1 MPGRPGMGGRRRTGR
16 SPEQQQGSAAFTYVM
31 KMWEE
36 LSDEE
41 RLAWN
46 VQGSNRRSHG
56 VNYFKTVNL
65 RRARR
70 GEELTRLPPPSKP
83 FEAKPVLKR
92 LVIRNRGA
100 RITLK
105 LELRRVPSVPTTVWG
120 ARPCNRGLARPDKC
134 PRLGWLIVSAAMM
147 IDITELYFKKHGE
160 HILQHGVE
168 LVGKRIFIR
177 IRQEMDDGASLFEE
191 VQAVIPPPE
200 RPRRTSQKPPF
211 PS

>member
-1 MPGRPGMGGRRRTGR
+1 MPGRPGMGGRRRTAR
-16 SPEQQQGSAAFTYVM
+16 SPEQQEGSAAFTYVI

-41 RLAWN
+41 HLAWN
-46 VQGSNRRSHG
+46 AQGSNRRSHG

-83 FEAKPVLKR
+83 YDPKPVLKH
-92 LVIRNRGA
+92 LVIRNRGG
-100 RITLK
+100 RITFK

-120 ARPCNRGLARPDKC
+120 SRPCNRGLARPDKC
-134 PRLGWLIVSAAMM
+134 PRLGWLLVSAAVM
-147 IDITELYFKKHGE
+147 IDITELYFKKHGGY
-160 HILQHGVE
+160 IQQQGME
-168 LVGKRIFIR
+168 LVGKRVFIR
-177 IRQEMDDGASLFEE
+177 IRQEMDEGANLFEE

-200 RPRRTSQKPPF
+200 RPRRTSQNPPF

>member
-1 MPGRPGMGGRRRTGR
+1 MGGRQRTGR
-16 SPEQQQGSAAFTYVM
+16 SVEQQQGSAAFTCVM
-31 KMWEE
+31 KAWEG

-46 VQGSNRRSHG
+46 TEGSNRRSHG
-56 VNYFKTVNL
+56 VHYFKTVNL
-65 RRARR
+65 RWVRR
-70 GEELTRLPPPSKP
+70 GEELTRLPPPPKP
-83 FEAKPVLKR
+83 YEPKPVLKR
-92 LVIRNRGA
+92 LAIRNRGG

-120 ARPCNRGLARPDKC
+120 SRPCNRGLARPDKC
-134 PRLGWLIVSAAMM
+134 SRLGWLMVSPDAPT
-147 IDITELYFKKHGE
+147 DITELYFKKHGGY
-160 HILQHGVE
+160 IKQQGVE
-168 LVGKRIFIR
+168 LVGKRVFIR
-177 IRQEMDDGASLFEE
+177 TRQEMDDGASLFEE

>member
-1 MPGRPGMGGRRRTGR
+1 MGGRRRTGR

-83 FEAKPVLKR
+83 FEAQPVLKR

-147 IDITELYFKKHGE
+147 IDITELYFKKHGA
-160 HILQHGVE
+160 HILQHRVE

>member
-46 VQGSNRRSHG
+46 AQGSNRRSHG

-147 IDITELYFKKHGE
+147 IDITELYFKKHGA
-160 HILQHGVE
+160 HILQHGME

>member
-1 MPGRPGMGGRRRTGR
+1 MPGRPGMGGRRQTGR
-16 SPEQQQGSAAFTYVM
+16 SAEQQEGSAAFTYVM

-41 RLAWN
+41 RLVWN
-46 VQGSNRRSHG
+46 AQGSNRRSHG
-56 VNYFKTVNL
+56 INYFKTVNL

-83 FEAKPVLKR
+83 YEAKPVLKR
-92 LVIRNRGA
+92 LVIRNRGD

-120 ARPCNRGLARPDKC
+120 SRPCNRGLARPDKC
-134 PRLGWLIVSAAMM
+134 PRLGWLLVPAVLL
-147 IDITELYFKKHGE
+147 IDITALYFNKHARYIEQQGM
-160 HILQHGVE
+160 E
-168 LVGKRIFIR
+168 LVGKRVFIR
-177 IRQEMDDGASLFEE
+177 TRQETDDGASLFEE
-191 VQAVIPPPE
+191 VQAVIPPPA
-200 RPRRTSQKPPF
+200 RPRRTSPKPPF

>member
-1 MPGRPGMGGRRRTGR
+1 MHGSPGMGGRRRTGR
-16 SPEQQQGSAAFTYVM
+16 SAEQQEGSAAFTYVM
-31 KMWEE
+31 KAWED

-56 VNYFKTVNL
+56 INYFKTVNL

-83 FEAKPVLKR
+83 YEPKPILKR
-92 LVIRNRGA
+92 LVIRNRGD
-100 RITLK
+100 RITLM
-105 LELRRVPSVPTTVWG
+105 LELRRVPTVPTTVWG

-134 PRLGWLIVSAAMM
+134 PRLGWLMVSADVI
-147 IDITELYFKKHGE
+147 IDITALYFKKHGA
-160 HILQHGVE
+160 HIQQHGVE
-168 LVGKRIFIR
+168 LVGKRVFIR
-177 IRQEMDDGASLFEE
+177 TREEMDEGANLFEE

-200 RPRRTSQKPPF
+200 RPRRKGQKPPF

>member
-1 MPGRPGMGGRRRTGR
+1 MPRKPGTGGHRQTSR
-16 SPEQQQGSAAFTYVM
+16 SPEQQEGSAAFTYVM
-31 KMWEE
+31 KVWEE

-56 VNYFKTVNL
+56 INYFKTVNL

-70 GEELTRLPPPSKP
+70 GEEVTRLPPPSKP
-83 FEAKPVLKR
+83 YEAKPVLKR
-92 LVIRNRGA
+92 LVIRNRA
-100 RITLK
+100 DRITLK
-105 LELRRVPSVPTTVWG
+105 LELLRVPSVPTTVWG
-120 ARPCNRGLARPDKC
+120 TRPCNRGLARPDKC
-134 PRLGWLIVSAAMM
+134 PRLGWLMASAVLL
-147 IDITELYFKKHGE
+147 IDITKLYFKKHGGY
-160 HILQHGVE
+160 IKQQGME
-168 LVGKRIFIR
+168 LVGKRVFIR
-177 IRQEMDDGASLFEE
+177 TRQEMDDGASLFEE